1 MMGEKKVELR
11 LASEQGVGGP
21 IEGAEDRR
29 KRAKLIGFVLWEG
42 KVVMMRHIQAVR
54 EECLGVFVF
63 ERKDGIVGWT

>member
-29 KRAKLIGFVLWEG
+29 KRAKLLGFVLWEG

-54 EECLGVFVF
+54 EECLGVLFLKG
-63 ERKDGIVGWT
+63 RMG